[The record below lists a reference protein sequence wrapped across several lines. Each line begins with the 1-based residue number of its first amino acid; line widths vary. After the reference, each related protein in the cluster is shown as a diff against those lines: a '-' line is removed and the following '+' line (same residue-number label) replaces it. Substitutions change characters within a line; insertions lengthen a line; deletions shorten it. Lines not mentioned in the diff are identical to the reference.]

1 MELAEFSLRIGLAAI
16 GGLFIGMEREIS
28 GKSAGLKTNSLV
40 ALGSCVFILLS
51 LQFEGEEFVDT
62 TRVIGQVVTG
72 IGFIGAGTILQHGK
86 NIRGL
91 TTAATIWCSAGAGGL
106 AAIGMYWELLIV
118 CTIIVLIN
126 LFFSFLQKKI
136 IDRKNK
142 QKD

>member
-62 TRVIGQVVTG
+62 TRVSV
-72 IGFIGAGTILQHGK
+72 
-86 NIRGL
+86 R
-91 TTAATIWCSAGAGGL
+91 W
-106 AAIGMYWELLIV
+106 
-118 CTIIVLIN
+118 
-126 LFFSFLQKKI
+126 
-136 IDRKNK
+136 
-142 QKD
+142 